1 MSIPHA
7 DDPLGYDVK
16 IGSDLDPSGRPSW
29 GAELVADALLHRLQ
43 ADTLLM
49 TEAPSGEIDFGIDLA
64 RKLAG
69 ATSAADLLT
78 LGPQIEEVLR
88 REKRVAS
95 VSVVLS
101 TTTGAHAAQ
110 YRLLVAVA
118 ARLVTGETLERV
130 VGVNSV
136 SVEFLAAGR

>member
-1 MSIPHA
+1 VHRQHRGAPAIRVK
-7 DDPLGYDVK
+7 PLGAGVHECDER
-16 IGSDLDPSGRPSW
+16 G
-29 GAELVADALLHRLQ
+29 
-43 ADTLLM
+43 
-49 TEAPSGEIDFGIDLA
+49 
-64 RKLAG
+64 LAG

-88 REKRVAS
+88 REKRVAG

-130 VGVNSV
+130 VGVNNV

>member
-69 ATSAADLLT
+69 GARSP
-78 LGPQIEEVLR
+78 GSSPPGNRFPGVQ
-88 REKRVAS
+88 KS
-95 VSVVLS
+95 VDI
-101 TTTGAHAAQ
+101 
-110 YRLLVAVA
+110 
-118 ARLVTGETLERV
+118 
-130 VGVNSV
+130 
-136 SVEFLAAGR
+136 